1 MVGNGPIP
9 EDPFEKTSSDLSRHG
24 DALLDNVPGKIR
36 IGTQNEL
43 VDAASGKVDTVYLP
57 QEGSAF

>member
-1 MVGNGPIP
+1 MLRDVLYVGMG
-9 EDPFEKTSSDLSRHG
+9 G